1 MKTMIWS
8 LLGLF
13 FTLAGN
19 AQDTKAVLHP
29 TKNEPLNEGIYMT
42 FDEWKNN
49 TPTTLYTL
57 NIDKTKNIET
67 ASLHERLQGIPVK
80 DQSGNATHL
89 RANKVF
95 AYYDGRSAYISFG
108 TSYLEIVETGMFTHF
123 TTMAA
128 VSASSYG
135 SASSSSADY
144 FLDMNTGKIIK
155 LTGGTLL
162 KLVLADFSDLQAQYK
177 AEKMK
182 SMMLLWYLNE
192 ANGRY
197 RTK

>member
-1 MKTMIWS
+1 MKTIIS
-8 LLGLF
+8 LLILLF
-13 FTLAGN
+13 LSGTSLAGEK
-19 AQDTKAVLHP
+19 QPLLHP
-29 TKNEPLNEGIYMT
+29 TKNEALKEGVYMT
-42 FDEWKNN
+42 FEEWKNN
-49 TPTTLYTL
+49 TPTSLYTL

-80 DQSGNATHL
+80 DGSGKETFL
-89 RANKVF
+89 RANRVF
-95 AYYDGRSAYISFG
+95 AYYDGSSAYISFG
-108 TSYLEIVETGMFTHF
+108 TTYLEIIETGMFSHF

-128 VSASSYG
+128 VSSSSYG
-135 SASSSSADY
+135 ASSSSSADY
-144 FLDMNTGKIIK
+144 FLDMNTGKIIR

-162 KLVLADFSDLQAQYK
+162 KIVLADFPDLQAQYK

-197 RTK
+197 RK